1 MINYCLIVYKY
12 KLKFLI
18 TGGLGFIGST
28 LIKKIIQET
37 KHHVLNLDKQT
48 YASNLFNLKSI
59 EKNQRYSFVK
69 GDICDEILVK
79 KLIYNFR
86 PNYLMHLAAESHVDN
101 SINNPS
107 EFISTNIIGTFKLL
121 KICYQYWESLP
132 FDSKNNFKFH
142 HISTDEVYGSQT
154 SDKLFTEESKY
165 DPSSPYAASKAS
177 SDHLVRAWF
186 KTYNMPILIS
196 NCSNNYGP
204 YQSMEKLIPLTI
216 YNSLNHKS
224 IPIYGDG
231 LQVRDWIY
239 VKDHCEALKKILF
252 NGEPGDVYN
261 IGSSIEL
268 KNIDI
273 VRKICSILDLIVPI
287 KKNKSYSELISFV
300 EDRPGHDYRYAI
312 NSNKI
317 KEQLGWEPKTSFQ
330 EGIESTIKWY
340 LNNNDWIQRAT
351 GKSFKDW
358 INLQY
363 SQ

>member
-1 MINYCLIVYKY
+1 M
-12 KLKFLI
+12 KFLI
-18 TGGLGFIGST
+18 TGGLGFIGSAV
-28 LIKKIIQET
+28 IRKIIQET

-48 YASNLFNLKSI
+48 YASNSFNLKSI

-107 EFISTNIIGTFKLL
+107 EFINTNILGTFTLL

-132 FDSKNNFKFH
+132 FDSKNIFKFH

-204 YQSMEKLIPLTI
+204 YQYPEKLIPLTI
-216 YNSLNHKS
+216 LNAIKGKKS
-224 IPIYGDG
+224 QYM
-231 LQVRDWIY
+231 VM
-239 VKDHCEALKKILF
+239 
-252 NGEPGDVYN
+252 VYKCV
-261 IGSSIEL
+261 IGFMLMIMLEH
-268 KNIDI
+268 
-273 VRKICSILDLIVPI
+273 
-287 KKNKSYSELISFV
+287 Y
-300 EDRPGHDYRYAI
+300 
-312 NSNKI
+312 
-317 KEQLGWEPKTSFQ
+317 
-330 EGIESTIKWY
+330 
-340 LNNNDWIQRAT
+340 
-351 GKSFKDW
+351 
-358 INLQY
+358 
-363 SQ
+363 